1 METYQITRERHDDES
16 RLVERA
22 RAGDRDA
29 LEELARLHFGSA
41 YALLHRLVGNHEDA
55 EDLAQECFV
64 RAWSA
69 LRKGAAPRSF
79 AAWIRTIALR
89 LARDHHR
96 VRVRRGIA
104 GALEAEVSRVAAKAV
119 ADEGSA
125 RELGD
130 VVRRALERLPARL
143 RETLFLRV
151 LEGLDYD
158 EVGRAVGVKPATA
171 RTRVMQA
178 RKLLLRWLGATLDGR
193 SS

>member
-1 METYQITRERHDDES
+1 METIQITRERHDDES
-16 RLVERA
+16 GLVERA

-29 LEELARLHFGSA
+29 FEELARQHFGSA

-64 RAWSA
+64 RAWRA
-69 LRKGAAPRSF
+69 LRRGAAPRSF
-79 AAWIRTIALR
+79 AAWIRAIALR

-96 VRVRRGIA
+96 VRLRRGIA
-104 GALEAEVSRVAAKAV
+104 GALEGEATRAAAKPG
-119 ADEGSA
+119 DEGHA

-130 VVRRALERLPARL
+130 LVRRALERLPARL